1 MKLRKQAFV
10 SFTCALALV
19 GNSLTVFAQDKA
31 QEKTSTQTQ
40 VQRKVTVKTPD
51 GQTQEINVEGDGG
64 TFVTADGKK
73 VQVRFSSNQDGTLQT
88 GKVKTITGQDGK
100 EVKVVTSQGGQFVV
114 TPGAGGTATFHSQ
127 DGATHNLDGQNYTFV
142 RGGNGQDF
150 TYNFVSSEMSFD
162 NKLVKGAPFTADTEN
177 ESVKT
182 LADGN
187 RIVHKNS
194 GSIAR
199 DGEGRTRR
207 ENTINAIGNFSG
219 NESAKTVTLHDP
231 IAGTMFIL
239 EPHTRTARKMGGIRS
254 IAPQSKGE
262 TPPVVITKNADLSK
276 GVLQGFAVKR
286 VNPWPYPPAAK
297 AAKVAGIVQVQV
309 TISEEG
315 KVIDATALTGH
326 PLLRDAAVEAARQW
340 EFKPTEASGTPVKA
354 QSTLTFN
361 FTLQGE
367 ENNANNSNPA
377 QAPKKI
383 NVSGG
388 VLQGSAI
395 KRASPTYPP
404 IAKAAKAAGAVQVQ
418 VTISEEGK
426 VIDATALTGH
436 PLLRDAAVE
445 AARQWEFKPTE
456 LSGQPVRVQGI
467 LTFNFTL
474 EGEDANINDQ
484 NTDQSVQSVRT
495 RTGVP
500 TFNSNTE
507 SLGKQMI
514 EGIEAEGKRT
524 VTTIPVGAI
533 GNERAIEIVSES
545 WFSPELQT
553 VIMSKRTDPTSGET
567 TYRLT
572 NIRRGEPD
580 ASLFQV
586 PSDYT
591 VKEGPAAGAMGVGGT
606 FIGTPTMQ
614 KRTPNNQ

>member
-40 VQRKVTVKTPD
+40 VQRKVTVKTSD

-88 GKVKTITGQDGK
+88 GQVKTITGQDGK

-340 EFKPTEASGTPVKA
+340 EFKPTE
-354 QSTLTFN
+354 
-361 FTLQGE
+361 
-367 ENNANNSNPA
+367 
-377 QAPKKI
+377 
-383 NVSGG
+383 
-388 VLQGSAI
+388 
-395 KRASPTYPP
+395 
-404 IAKAAKAAGAVQVQ
+404 
-418 VTISEEGK
+418 
-426 VIDATALTGH
+426 
-436 PLLRDAAVE
+436 
-445 AARQWEFKPTE
+445 

-545 WFSPELQT
+545 WYSPELQT
-553 VIMSKRTDPTSGET
+553 VIMNKRTDPTAGET